1 MLEMTG
7 LRVAIDATPG
17 SAGALQYNTA
27 LKSMGV
33 TAGTV
38 TAGIKAQLAS
48 MAVATKTMAT
58 TVSQQLAIMKANFIG
73 MKEIMAAGILGF
85 GLEKLT
91 EHVVKV
97 DKIRMALT
105 RLTGSAAGAA
115 VEWKRLQDQAD
126 KFGMPAEKIG
136 QQYAKMAIAMKGTAL
151 GGSRT
156 PDIFEGILSGIR
168 SFGGGADELDS
179 VMEKVMA
186 ILSKGKVQGSM
197 MMRALARELPG
208 VGQDMAKAMGMTL
221 NQLTEAMDKQ
231 QIGSEELIYKWAML
245 MKKEYRQAALDAA
258 TGMEG
263 VKNRLTNSLDEL
275 ADAFANSGLEKS
287 LVGAFRQLGETI
299 KTPEFH
305 AFAAWLGSVLTGV
318 INVLSGAV
326 KLFGA
331 NLGIAKTALIGI
343 VAVEVGGRL
352 LRIGAAFAQI
362 ALATGVWVKNL
373 IAARA
378 AQEALTAAQTVGGVA
393 GAGSIV
399 AQASG
404 GLGGLAAKELLQ
416 RQAAVGLGGASAS
429 TLGGAAA
436 AGGMGVAVIA
446 SLVAAVL
453 AALGIGWLLTKARE
467 GAGSKADIVG
477 LPTGA
482 PALAVATITAIATRS
497 MAPFRHLGEAPHMAV
512 AHAQETAPPAVAGA
526 EKFPPFRTGKG
537 PKDPITLLLEDAA
550 LKASY
555 AKQMAAA
562 ALQGPAAVSTLQGAQ
577 QTALE
582 IAKGQPLGLTGKWSP
597 KMGMDKLVEMI
608 QKGMETNTLQTTLG
622 GKQGKYAGLM
632 EDTRQSDIAMKANTF
647 LAQNTLETKENTETQ
662 QGLTAEI
669 LKGGQAAEIYTRHR
683 TASLALEKQFAGMT
697 VQQLRDAEAAGAA
710 VAKQTGQTT
719 AETQER
725 AKLIAQLLKQADA
738 VNDLTAANER
748 VKAFK
753 TEGTRVDDDI
763 RLAKARADAILE
775 SAAAYDIASAAAEAY
790 NFAVQHGGENDKAA
804 IADLT
809 QKLNLAKQWHD
820 IEQTRQQLV
829 TSYDPLRNE
838 REQIQKIKE
847 ATQGHPELQSAANQ
861 AIRDI
866 QQNTIGAL
874 DAIDMKTKTWAGGM
888 TAAFRDIFQESQDMA
903 KVAYDATMQLY
914 KGMTDNLN
922 KALWGEGTDWTKMFR
937 GVGQT
942 ITSGIIAKEVT
953 GPLMGALGSTLG
965 IDITK
970 ADGSQQSPFYVKLVD
985 SMGSVLGGAG
995 SSGGG
1000 FFLGGSNSGSGG
1012 TGLLGGLLGKL
1023 GGWLSPSA
1031 SLANPYGAVT
1041 GQTPGVGYV
1050 VSGYGSGIGAEG
1062 GTGYASGTDYV
1073 PRTGKYTLHEGEAV
1087 LTKDENRSRATI
1099 NQTWVIQ
1106 TPDPSAFGASR
1117 HQITSDS
1124 AAMAMRAMARTG

>member
-17 SAGALQYNTA
+17 TAGALQYNTA

-38 TAGIKAQLAS
+38 TAGIKAQLIS

-58 TVSQQLAIMKANFIG
+58 TVSQQLAIVKANFIG
-73 MKEIMAAGILGF
+73 MKEVMAAGILGF

-91 EHVVKV
+91 DHIVKV
-97 DKIRMALT
+97 DKINMALR
-105 RLTGSAAGAA
+105 RLTGSAAGAS

-126 KFGMPAEKIG
+126 QFGMPAEKIG
-136 QQYAKMAIAMKGTAL
+136 QSYAKMAIAMKGTAL

-156 PDIFEGILSGIR
+156 PDIFEGILAGIR

-179 VMEKVMA
+179 AMEKIMA
-186 ILSKGKVQGSM
+186 ILSKPKVQGSM
-197 MMRALARELPG
+197 MMRALSREFPG
-208 VGQDMAKAMGMTL
+208 VGQDMAKAMGMTV
-221 NQLTEAMDKQ
+221 NQLQDAMDKQ
-231 QIGSEELIYKWAML
+231 LVGSEELIFKWTAL
-245 MKKEYRQAALDAA
+245 MKKLYRQAALDAA

-263 VKNRLTNSLDEL
+263 VKNRLTNSLDKL
-275 ADAFANSGLEKS
+275 ADALSASGLEKA
-287 LVGAFRQLGETI
+287 LVNTFSQLAETLR
-299 KTPEFH
+299 TPEFH

-318 INVLSGAV
+318 VNALSAAV
-326 KLFGA
+326 KLFGN
-331 NLGIAKTALIGI
+331 NLGLAKTALIGI
-343 VAVEVGGRL
+343 VAVDIGGRL
-352 LRIGAAFAQI
+352 VRIGAAFAQI

-378 AQEALTAAQTVGGVA
+378 AQEALTAAQAVGGVA

-399 AQASG
+399 AQASA
-404 GLGGLAAKELLQ
+404 GLGGLAARELLM
-416 RQAAVGLGGASAS
+416 RQAAVGLGGAAVP
-429 TLGGAAA
+429 TVAAVAGGAGLVAA
-436 AGGMGVAVIA
+436 IA
-446 SLVAAVL
+446 SLVLAIGGLATVVGYMVGKLGLGKAGGIAADLGATALMGPL
-453 AALGIGWLLTKARE
+453 AGAYGLGKLWAAHNVKTQDQAN
-467 GAGSKADIVG
+467 ADIMNKG
-477 LPTGA
+477 LAGVIAKNAPGA
-482 PALAVATITAIATRS
+482 PDAKLI
-497 MAPFRHLGEAPHMAV
+497 
-512 AHAQETAPPAVAGA
+512 AGA
-526 EKFPPFRTGKG
+526 EKLPPFRTGKG

-550 LKASY
+550 IKASY

-597 KMGMDKLVEMI
+597 KMGMDALVGMI
-608 QKGMETNTLQTTLG
+608 QKGMETNTLQSTLG
-622 GKQGKYAGLM
+622 GKQGKLAGLM

-647 LAQNTLETKENTETQ
+647 LAQNTLEAKENLETQ
-662 QGLTAEI
+662 QGLAAEI
-669 LKGGQAAEIYTRHR
+669 EKGGQAVEIYTRHR
-683 TASLALEKQFAGMT
+683 AMQLALEKQFAGMT
-697 VQQLRDAEAAGAA
+697 GKTLTDAQAIGAA
-710 VAKQTGQTT
+710 
-719 AETQER
+719 
-725 AKLIAQLLKQADA
+725 LIKESDA
-738 VNDLTAANER
+738 VNAETAARER
-748 VKAFK
+748 QKALYAEK
-753 TEGTRVDDDI
+753 VRIADDV
-763 RLAKARADAILE
+763 RLTKARADAILV
-775 SAAAYDIASAAAEAY
+775 SADAYDIASAAAEAY
-790 NFAVQHGGENDKAA
+790 NFAVQHGMETDQAA
-804 IADLT
+804 IDLLT
-809 QKLNLAKQWHD
+809 QKLNAAKQWHD

-829 TSYDPLRNE
+829 TTFDPLRNA
-838 REQIQKIKE
+838 REQVQKVQE
-847 ATQGHPELQSAANQ
+847 ATQGHPELANAGNQ
-861 AIRDI
+861 AIHDI
-866 QQNTIGAL
+866 LNNMLGAL
-874 DAIDMKTKTWAGGM
+874 DAIDMKTKTWAGGI
-888 TAAFRDIFQESQDMA
+888 TAAIRDIFQESQDMA